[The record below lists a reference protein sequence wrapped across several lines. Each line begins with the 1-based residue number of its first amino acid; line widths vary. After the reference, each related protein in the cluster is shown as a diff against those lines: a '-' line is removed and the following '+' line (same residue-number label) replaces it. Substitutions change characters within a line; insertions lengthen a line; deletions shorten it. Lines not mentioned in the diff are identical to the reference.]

1 MEVNYLKLLKYE
13 KELKLK
19 GKSLSKENE
28 QDYKK
33 LLKYEV
39 SLLDHFKW
47 EQKDRY
53 FLLITNFLDKKIN
66 IDQYICQLF
75 KLEYEIQNLVEELK
89 LDFEKL
95 KEFKPNS
102 VSKGFSKLIEELC
115 SDCRIFE
122 PYPDLRDDFEI
133 SETQLINSLREIFLQ
148 IQEYS

>member
-1 MEVNYLKLLKYE
+1 M
-13 KELKLK
+13 
-19 GKSLSKENE
+19 
-28 QDYKK
+28 
-33 LLKYEV
+33 

-75 KLEYEIQNLVEELK
+75 KLEYEIQNLVKELK

-102 VSKGFSKLIEELC
+102 VSKGFSKLLE
-115 SDCRIFE
+115 
-122 PYPDLRDDFEI
+122 
-133 SETQLINSLREIFLQ
+133 
-148 IQEYS
+148 

>member
-47 EQKDRY
+47 EQKDRLSNTLRFEHGFVCILY
-53 FLLITNFLDKKIN
+53 RDILTG
-66 IDQYICQLF
+66 DQ
-75 KLEYEIQNLVEELK
+75 
-89 LDFEKL
+89 
-95 KEFKPNS
+95 
-102 VSKGFSKLIEELC
+102 
-115 SDCRIFE
+115 
-122 PYPDLRDDFEI
+122 
-133 SETQLINSLREIFLQ
+133 
-148 IQEYS
+148 